1 MIIDVYGGAYRQRD
15 QVVEEFESYDDGI
28 EVLSLRKA
36 LQKYDW
42 IRQD

>member
-1 MIIDVYGGAYRQRD
+1 MFMEVPIVSETRF
-15 QVVEEFESYDDGI
+15 VEEFESYDDGI